1 MDPSANELMIQSSPV
16 PVDEILEALDL
27 SRAEPGS
34 GFLEA
39 LASRFN
45 ARVLFESATKILRDA
60 RVSESREKPRHP
72 EAFWREHLERGSGGT
87 CFARVAA
94 FDALLSELGFEV
106 ARLLG
111 GVERD
116 FDHAALCVRLGDK
129 QWICDVG
136 FPLPALLPWGAGAVE
151 TSLGTLAVSRTPR
164 GFHVSWGRGVPAG
177 PSEIEI
183 FGEPASEAEFEHR
196 WRDTFRKGTRFLSS
210 VRLSRQTNEQIV
222 SFARGEIRVDD
233 RHTRLS
239 VPITQ
244 ARPQRL
250 AEIFGIDAPLLQEA
264 FAIAGDPAPVE
275 TEPRLTAYLETP
287 ESAAEAFAAI
297 ADGPSYQRLW
307 EGIAE
312 VADAQIG
319 ERLWAWVLLPPAS
332 AETVPPPKLTEEVTC
347 DRDRRELSVRR
358 SIGGRETRGAFRV
371 EEHSGKTYLVR
382 DAVLPGAGEDL
393 LRHDAH
399 RGRLAGTLSVDLLAW
414 ARLIPSGPASPG

>member
-1 MDPSANELMIQSSPV
+1 MIQSSRV

-27 SRAEPGS
+27 SRAEPGT

-45 ARVLFESATKILRDA
+45 ARVLFENATKILRDA
-60 RVSESREKPRHP
+60 RVSEPGGKPRRP
-72 EAFWREHLERGSGGT
+72 EIFWREHLERGSGGT

-94 FDALLSELGFEV
+94 FEALLSELGFEV

-116 FDHAALCVRLGDK
+116 FDHAALRVRLGDK
-129 QWICDVG
+129 QWLCDVG
-136 FPLPALLPWGAGAVE
+136 FPLPAVLPWAPGAVE

-177 PSEIEI
+177 PSPSEIEI
-183 FGEPASEAEFEHR
+183 FEEPPSEAEFEHR
-196 WRDTFRKGTRFLSS
+196 WRDTFRTGARFLSS
-210 VRLSRQTNEQIV
+210 VRLSRQTSEQVV
-222 SFARGEIRVDD
+222 SFAPGEIRVDD

-239 VPITQ
+239 VPITEG
-244 ARPQRL
+244 RPQRL
-250 AEIFGIDAPLLQEA
+250 AEIFGIDAALLQEA

-275 TEPRLTAYLETP
+275 TEPRLTAYLEIS
-287 ESAAEAFAAI
+287 ESAAEAFAEI
-297 ADGPSYQRLW
+297 ADGLSYQRLW
-307 EGIAE
+307 EGIGE
-312 VADAQIG
+312 VADIQIG
-319 ERLWAWVLLPPAS
+319 ERLWRWELLAPS
-332 AETVPPPKLTEEVTC
+332 SSETSPSPKLTEEVTC
-347 DRDRRELSVRR
+347 DPDRRELSVRR

-382 DAVLPGAGEDL
+382 EAVLPGAGEDL

-414 ARLIPSGPASPG
+414 ARLIPSGAAPPG

>member
-1 MDPSANELMIQSSPV
+1 MIQPSPV

-27 SRAEPGS
+27 SRAEPGT

-39 LASRFN
+39 LAARFN
-45 ARVLFESATKILRDA
+45 ARVPFESATKILQNA
-60 RVSESREKPRHP
+60 RVFEPAEKPRRP
-72 EAFWREHLERGSGGT
+72 EVFWRGHLERGSGGT

-94 FDALLSELGFEV
+94 LDALLSELGFEV

-111 GVERD
+111 SVERD
-116 FDHAALCVRLGDK
+116 FDHAALRVRLGER

-136 FPLPALLPWGAGAVE
+136 FPLPAVLPWAAGEVE
-151 TSLGTLAVSRTPR
+151 TSLGTLTVSRTPR
-164 GFHVSWGRGVPAG
+164 GFHVSWGRGIPAG

-183 FGEPASEAEFEHR
+183 FEEPPSDAEFGHR
-196 WRDTFRKGTRFLSS
+196 WRDTFRTGTRFLSS
-210 VRLSRQTNEQIV
+210 VRLSRQTSEQVV

-250 AEIFGIDAPLLQEA
+250 EEIFGIDASLLQEA
-264 FAIAGDPAPVE
+264 FAIAGDPAPVGA
-275 TEPRLTAYLETP
+275 EPLLTAYLETS
-287 ESAAEAFAAI
+287 ESAEEAFGAI
-297 ADGPSYQRLW
+297 ADGLSYQRLW

-312 VADAQIG
+312 VTDAEIR
-319 ERLWAWVLLPPAS
+319 ENRWRWVLLPPSS
-332 AETVPPPKLTEEVTC
+332 AETSPPPELTEEVTR
-347 DRDRRELSVRR
+347 DRDRRELLVRR
-358 SIGGRETRGAFRV
+358 SIGDRETRGAFRV

-382 DAVLPGAGEDL
+382 EAVLAGAGEDL
-393 LRHDAH
+393 LRHDAR

-414 ARLIPSGPASPG
+414 ARLTPSGRGS